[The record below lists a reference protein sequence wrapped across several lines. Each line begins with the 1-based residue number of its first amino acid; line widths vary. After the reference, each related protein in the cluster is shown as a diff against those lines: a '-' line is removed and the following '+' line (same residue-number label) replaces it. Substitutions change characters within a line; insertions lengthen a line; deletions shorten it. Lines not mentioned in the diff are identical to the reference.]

1 MRLGFLLGWVVLLVL
16 PASALACWEEAGQ
29 RYGISPHILYAI
41 GRVESR
47 LNPQAVNLSHRQRTG
62 TYDIGLMQ
70 INSSNLPALAR
81 HGITERDLHNACT
94 NIHVGAWL
102 LAQTFARN
110 GVTWDGVGAY
120 NAACTQLKGAACQ
133 GARSRYAWLVYRQLP
148 AGPTRAGTLSAPAL
162 VAMQRNDKAQP
173 FILAARV
180 SP

>member
-1 MRLGFLLGWVVLLVL
+1 MGLLLGSVVLLVL
-16 PASALACWEEAGQ
+16 PTSAFACWEEAGR
-29 RYGISPHILYAI
+29 RYGISPQILYAI

-47 LNPQAVNLSHRQRTG
+47 LNPQAVNLTHRERTG

-81 HGITERDLHNACT
+81 HGIIERDLYNPCT
-94 NIHVGAWL
+94 NIHFGAWL
-102 LAQTFARN
+102 LAKTFARN

-120 NAACTQLKGAACQ
+120 NAACTQLKGSACRDV
-133 GARSRYAWLVYRQLP
+133 RSRYAWLVYRQLP
-148 AGPTRAGTLSAPAL
+148 TSPTRSSSSSASTL
-162 VAMQRNDKAQP
+162 VAMPSNAEPQP

>member
-1 MRLGFLLGWVVLLVL
+1 MRLGFLLGWVVLLAL
-16 PASALACWEEAGQ
+16 PASAFACWEEAGQ
-29 RYGISPHILYAI
+29 RYGISPQILYAI

-81 HGITERDLHNACT
+81 HGITERDLYNPCT

-120 NAACTQLKGAACQ
+120 NAACTQLKGAACRD
-133 GARSRYAWLVYRQLP
+133 ARSRYAWQVYRQLP
-148 AGPTRAGTLSAPAL
+148 TSPTRSGTSSTSAL
-162 VAMQRNDKAQP
+162 VAMPRNAEAQP

-180 SP
+180 TP

>member
-1 MRLGFLLGWVVLLVL
+1 MRLGCLLGWIVLLVL
-16 PASALACWEEAGQ
+16 PASAFACWEEAGQ
-29 RYGISPHILYAI
+29 RYGVSPQILYAI

-47 LNPQAVNLSHRQRTG
+47 LNPQAVNLTHRQRTG

-70 INSSNLPALAR
+70 INSSNLPGLAR
-81 HGITERDLHNACT
+81 HGITERDLYNPCT

-133 GARSRYAWLVYRQLP
+133 GARSRYAWQVYRQLP
-148 AGPTRAGTLSAPAL
+148 PSPMRSSTSSTSAL
-162 VAMQRNDKAQP
+162 VATPRSGDATP